1 MENGQNTKNGRSARK
16 ILNTQSSSWGYL
28 WYHGD
33 AVPIVNSLIMAMTY
47 SVRRATRLTK
57 IFDWPIP
64 NF

>member
-1 MENGQNTKNGRSARK
+1 MTNNGRSARK
-16 ILNTQSSSWGYL
+16 ILNTQSSSRGYL

-33 AVPIVNSLIMAMTY
+33 AVPIVNGWITAMTY
-47 SVRRATRLTK
+47 SVKRATRLTK

>member
-1 MENGQNTKNGRSARK
+1 MDGHQSARK
-16 ILNTQSSSWGYL
+16 ILNTQSSSRGYL

-33 AVPIVNSLIMAMTY
+33 AVPVVNGWITAMTY

-64 NF
+64 NFS

>member
-1 MENGQNTKNGRSARK
+1 MVPRPTMDGKHGIYRTHRAVARA
-16 ILNTQSSSWGYL
+16 IYGTT
-28 WYHGD
+28 
-33 AVPIVNSLIMAMTY
+33 VIVNGWITAMTY